1 MVELNLQ
8 EIHQLAMET
17 VGRDLEQND
26 YEFLAVNS
34 KLKKDPQFVC
44 SKNKQL
50 FFIIVKGCLYPNN
63 PKKYDLQRMEKLKAH
78 AVTNDAILL
87 YAGVGFAHA
96 ADYERPLTKNDSY
109 VVNFDGFQK
118 VD

>member
-34 KLKKDPQFVC
+34 KLKK
-44 SKNKQL
+44 
-50 FFIIVKGCLYPNN
+50 
-63 PKKYDLQRMEKLKAH
+63 
-78 AVTNDAILL
+78 
-87 YAGVGFAHA
+87 
-96 ADYERPLTKNDSY
+96 
-109 VVNFDGFQK
+109 FQK
-118 VD
+118 VLY